1 MSKWEFILYT
11 FLSTYLAGI
20 LVGLTIACFNRIEI
34 SFGEILRRVISWYVM
49 LPAILLILIASAIL
63 DAFYLQAVPI
73 LLLMVTAYFHPIA
86 QQPKETAQQPREA
99 TERPKETERTFED
112 GLTLGD
118 FIRAFG
124 EAQELLKNEKSVNL
138 LYLTIFATW
147 IAIKRNRDDD
157 TRN

>member
-1 MSKWEFILYT
+1 MSKIEFIL
-11 FLSTYLAGI
+11 LSVVSIIIADI
-20 LVGLTIACFNRIEI
+20 LICLRKKYFNGIEI
-34 SFGEILRRVISWYVM
+34 PWGEVFKRVISWYVM
-49 LPAILLILIASAIL
+49 LPAILSILIASAIL

-86 QQPKETAQQPREA
+86 QQTKETAQ
-99 TERPKETERTFED
+99 RPKETEWTFED

-138 LYLTIFATW
+138 LYLTIIATW